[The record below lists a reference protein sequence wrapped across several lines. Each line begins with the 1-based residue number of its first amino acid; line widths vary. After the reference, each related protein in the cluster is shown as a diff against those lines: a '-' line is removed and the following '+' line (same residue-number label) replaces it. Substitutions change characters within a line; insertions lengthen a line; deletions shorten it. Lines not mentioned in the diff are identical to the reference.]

1 CLPEVVGDAG
11 LVLPLSIDSWAEV
24 LEDVDRRRSDLVARG
39 MERSKMFTTAVSGS
53 ALANAYR
60 RVDE

>member
-11 LVLPLSIDSWAEV
+11 LVLPLSIEAWAKA
-24 LEDVDRRRSDLVARG
+24 LDDVDRRRSDLVARG
-39 MERSKMFTTAVSGS
+39 MERSKMFTTAVSGW

-60 RVDE
+60 SVVE